1 MIGLIT
7 MLLRAFPSLERL
19 FSLAIKEHKVYVA
32 EQRRSAKHDRI
43 DAAIS
48 DALVGGVSVG
58 NVEGGGRDAG
68 TSAVPPSGEV
78 RSGVHGSGTK
88 KTR

>member
-19 FSLAIKEHKVYVA
+19 FSLAIKEHKTYVA
-32 EQRRSAKHDRI
+32 EQRRSDKHDRI
-43 DAAIS
+43 DAAIN
-48 DALVGGVSVG
+48 DAIVSGVSVG
-58 NVEGGGRDAG
+58 EVRWGGRDAG
-68 TSAVPPSGEV
+68 APTVPASGEV
-78 RSGVHGSGTK
+78 RSGVHGSGAK

>member
-1 MIGLIT
+1 MIGLVT

-19 FSLAIKEHKVYVA
+19 FSLAIKEHKIYVS

-48 DALVGGVSVG
+48 DAAVGGVSVG
-58 NVEGGGRDAG
+58 KVEWGGRDAG
-68 TSAVPPSGEV
+68 APTVPPSGKV
-78 RSGVHGSGTK
+78 RSRVHGGSSK
-88 KTR
+88 KAR

>member
-1 MIGLIT
+1 MISLIT

-48 DALVGGVSVG
+48 DAVVGGVSVG
-58 NVEGGGRDAG
+58 KVEWGGRDAG
-68 TSAVPPSGEV
+68 TPAVPEGSASRAPMDG
-78 RSGVHGSGTK
+78 SGVK
-88 KTR
+88 KAR